1 MLYEFIFPF
10 HVDFSVL
17 NIFRYITFRTIYG
30 GLTAFLICFLFG
42 PYVIRQLSRMQIG
55 QIIQTDGPQSHMGKQ
70 GTPTMGGILILFSI
84 FAATV
89 LWGNLSNHY
98 VNILLLSLI
107 LFGFIGF
114 VDDYLMQIKKRNMGF
129 TAKGKFFIQVLFALI
144 ISWLIYKCPDFEPT
158 LTIPFFKDVSPD
170 LGFWYV
176 PFAAIVIVA
185 TSNAVNLTDG
195 LDGLAIGPYIVAS
208 VTYMFFAYVA
218 GHTQIAEYLHVRHIA
233 AAGEISVV
241 CGILAGAGL
250 GFLWFNA
257 HPAQIFMGDSGSIP
271 LGGILGTVA
280 VITKQEILLL
290 VVGGLFV
297 IEALSVIIQV
307 SYFKISKG
315 KRIFRMAP
323 LHHHFELKGWHESK
337 VIVRFWIVSI
347 TLALISLSTLKIR

>member
-1 MLYEFIFPF
+1 MFYEFLYPLHEHFNA
-10 HVDFSVL
+10 L

-30 GLTAFLICFLFG
+30 GLTAFLICFLLG
-42 PYVIRQLSRMQIG
+42 PWVIRRLQRMQIG
-55 QIIQTDGPQSHMGKQ
+55 QIIQVDGPQSHMGKQ

-84 FAATV
+84 FLTTL

-98 VNILLLSLI
+98 VSILLLTVL

-114 VDDYLMQIKKRNMGF
+114 VDDYLMQVKKRNMGF
-129 TAKGKFFIQVLFALI
+129 TARGKFAIQVVFALI
-144 ISWLIYKCPDFEPT
+144 VSWLIYMSPDFSPT
-158 LTIPFFKDVSPD
+158 LTVPFFKDFSPD
-170 LGFWYV
+170 LGIFYI
-176 PFAAIVIVA
+176 PFACLVIVG

-218 GHTQIAEYLHVRHIA
+218 GHAQFADYLHVRHITS
-233 AAGEISVV
+233 AGEISVI
-241 CGILAGAGL
+241 CGILAGSGL

-257 HPAQIFMGDSGSIP
+257 HPAQVFMGDSGSIP
-271 LGGILGTVA
+271 LGAILGTIA
-280 VITKQEILLL
+280 VVTKQEIMLLI
-290 VVGGLFV
+290 VGGLFV

-307 SYFKISKG
+307 SYFKITKG
-315 KRIFRMAP
+315 KRVFRMAP

-337 VIVRFWIVSI
+337 VIIRFWIISI

>member
-1 MLYEFIFPF
+1 MFYEFIYPLHEHFTA
-10 HVDFSVL
+10 L

-30 GLTAFLICFLFG
+30 GLTAFLICFLLG
-42 PYVIRQLSRMQIG
+42 PYVIRRLTQMQIG
-55 QIIQTDGPQSHMGKQ
+55 QIIQTDGPQSHLGKQ

-84 FAATV
+84 FTAT
-89 LWGNLSNHY
+89 LFWGNLSNHY
-98 VNILLLSLI
+98 VTILLLTTL

-114 VDDYLMQIKKRNMGF
+114 FDDYLMQVKKRNMGF
-129 TAKGKFFIQVLFALI
+129 TAKGKFAIQVGFGILI
-144 ISWLIYKCPDFEPT
+144 AYLIYSSPDFTTT
-158 LTIPFFKDVSPD
+158 LTIPFFKDFSPD
-170 LGFWYV
+170 LGIFYI
-176 PFAAIVIVA
+176 PFACLVIVG

-218 GHTQIAEYLHVRHIA
+218 GHTQFAEYLHVRHIA
-233 AAGEISVV
+233 SAGEISVI

-257 HPAQIFMGDSGSIP
+257 HPAQVFMGDSGSIP
-271 LGGILGTVA
+271 LGAILGTIA
-280 VITKQEILLL
+280 VVTKQEIMLLI
-290 VVGGLFV
+290 VGGLFV

-307 SYFKISKG
+307 SYFKMTKG
-315 KRIFRMAP
+315 KRVFRMAP

-337 VIVRFWIVSI
+337 VIVRFWIISI

>member
-1 MLYEFIFPF
+1 MLYEFLYPLHDQFTF
-10 HVDFSVL
+10 L

-30 GLTAFLICFLFG
+30 GLTAFVICFALG
-42 PYVIRQLSRMQIG
+42 PFVIRKLSAMQVG
-55 QIIQTDGPQSHMGKQ
+55 QVIQTDGPQTHLGKQ
-70 GTPTMGGILILFSI
+70 GTPTMGGILILFSV
-84 FAATV
+84 FTATV
-89 LWGNLSNHY
+89 IWGSLSNHY
-98 VNILLLSLI
+98 VAILLLTIL
-107 LFGFIGF
+107 LFGAIGF
-114 VDDYLMQIKKRNMGF
+114 VDDYLMQVKKRNMGF
-129 TAKGKFFIQVLFALI
+129 TAKGKFSIQVVCGLVISLLI
-144 ISWLIYKCPDFEPT
+144 FLSPDFDPT
-158 LTIPFFKDVSPD
+158 LTIPFFKNFSPD
-170 LGFWYV
+170 LGIWYI
-176 PFAAIVIVA
+176 PFACLVIVG

-218 GHTQIAEYLHVRHIA
+218 GHTQFAQYLHVRHIMS
-233 AAGEISVV
+233 AGELSVV

-271 LGGILGTVA
+271 LGAILGTIA
-280 VITKQEILLL
+280 VVVKQEILLL
-290 VVGGLFV
+290 IVGGLFV

-337 VIVRFWIVSI
+337 VIVRFWIISI
-347 TLALISLSTLKIR
+347 TLALISLGTLKIR

>member
-10 HVDFSVL
+10 HVDFSIF

-42 PYVIRQLSRMQIG
+42 PFFIRQLTKMQIG

-84 FAATV
+84 FIATV

-98 VNILLLSLI
+98 VSILLLSLM

-144 ISWLIYKCPDFEPT
+144 ISWLIYKCPDFKPT
-158 LTIPFFKDVSPD
+158 LTIPFFKDISPN
-170 LGFWYV
+170 LGIWYI
-176 PFAAIVIVA
+176 PFAAIVIVG

-315 KRIFRMAP
+315 KRVFRMAP

>member
-1 MLYEFIFPF
+1 MLYQFLYPY
-10 HVDFSVL
+10 HVDFSFL

-42 PYVIRQLSRMQIG
+42 PFVIRKLSQMQVR

-84 FAATV
+84 FTATV
-89 LWGNLSNHY
+89 IWGNLSNHY
-98 VNILLLSLI
+98 VTILLLALM

-114 VDDYLMQIKKRNMGF
+114 LDDYLKLIKKQNMGF
-129 TAKGKFFIQVLFALI
+129 TAKGKFFIQVIFALI
-144 ISWLIYKCPDFEPT
+144 ISYLIYKCPDFDSR
-158 LTIPFFKDVSPD
+158 LTIPFFKDISPD
-170 LGFWYV
+170 LGLWYI
-176 PFAAIVIVA
+176 PFACLVIVG

-218 GHTQIAEYLHVRHIA
+218 GHVQIAEYLHVRHIES
-233 AAGEISVV
+233 AGEISVA
-241 CGILAGAGL
+241 CGTLAGAGL

-271 LGGILGTVA
+271 LGGLLGTVA
-280 VITKQEILLL
+280 LITKQEILLL
-290 VVGGLFV
+290 IVGGLFV
-297 IEALSVIIQV
+297 MEALSVIIQV
-307 SYFKISKG
+307 SYFKLTKG
-315 KRIFRMAP
+315 KRVFRMAP

-337 VIVRFWIVSI
+337 VIVRFWIISI
-347 TLALISLSTLKIR
+347 ILALISLSTLKIR